1 MQTNL
6 TLDQEQVDSLP
17 ILKTSDK
24 RSLRTLGVFNG
35 IINLQYKSE
44 QFFVSLQNLR
54 PLTEDIGEILN
65 YEVYKKA
72 LKNAAL
78 NQEILDYQKF
88 K

>member
-65 YEVYKKA
+65 YEVYKKS
-72 LKNAAL
+72 LQNAAL
-78 NQEILDYQKF
+78 NQEILDYQNF